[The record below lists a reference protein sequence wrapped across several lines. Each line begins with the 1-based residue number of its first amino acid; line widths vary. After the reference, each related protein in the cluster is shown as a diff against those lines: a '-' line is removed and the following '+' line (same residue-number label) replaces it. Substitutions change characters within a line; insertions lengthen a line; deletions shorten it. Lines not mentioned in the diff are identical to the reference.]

1 MVSLPS
7 LSPLP
12 VINCRPHNAFSNG
25 PDGRPDR
32 PRSRVF
38 LAFSAAAEAR
48 EANNGCST
56 EYTVGAGD
64 VVEIAS
70 PVAVADDGS
79 AAVYPNHLDCN
90 ISIGLDEAERS
101 VFSLGKALF
110 IETRLDLTDTPTVS

>member
-1 MVSLPS
+1 MLFLMDPTDDPTD
-7 LSPLP
+7 L
-12 VINCRPHNAFSNG
+12 RPH
-25 PDGRPDR
+25 
-32 PRSRVF
+32 SRVF
-38 LAFSAAAEAR
+38 LASSAAAEAR

-70 PVAVADDGS
+70 PVVAADDGS

-101 VFSLGKALF
+101 VFPAWKGS
-110 IETRLDLTDTPTVS
+110 IYRNPT

>member
-7 LSPLP
+7 LSSVP

-25 PDGRPDR
+25 PDGRPH
-32 PRSRVF
+32 SRVF
-38 LAFSAAAEAR
+38 LASSSAAAGAR

-70 PVAVADDGS
+70 PVVAADDDGS

-110 IETRLDLTDTPTVS
+110 IETRLDLTDRPTVS

>member
-56 EYTVGAGD
+56 EYTVDAGD

-70 PVAVADDGS
+70 PVVAADDKS

-101 VFSLGKALF
+101 VFF
-110 IETRLDLTDTPTVS
+110 RLERLYL

>member
-7 LSPLP
+7 LSSLP

-32 PRSRVF
+32 PHSRVF
-38 LAFSAAAEAR
+38 LASSAAAEAR

-101 VFSLGKALF
+101 VFFAWRGS
-110 IETRLDLTDTPTVS
+110 IYRNQT